1 MYKKLIKSSVDEV
14 DESEWFKEGEKA
26 GDIRWGKCFDLER
39 NIVYPYWSS
48 FDEKSL
54 NFHIVPSE
62 KRSTDKMG
70 KIRRFLA
77 DKLKNNLKVLA
88 PERISEGQKSTNGLR
103 LL

>member
-1 MYKKLIKSSVDEV
+1 MKVNPSYKILKGKKMYKKLIKSSVDEV

-54 NFHIVPSE
+54 NFHIVQVKKEVLIKWE
-62 KRSTDKMG
+62 K
-70 KIRRFLA
+70 
-77 DKLKNNLKVLA
+77 
-88 PERISEGQKSTNGLR
+88 
-103 LL
+103 

>member
-54 NFHIVPSE
+54 NFHIVQVKKEVLIKWE
-62 KRSTDKMG
+62 K
-70 KIRRFLA
+70 
-77 DKLKNNLKVLA
+77 
-88 PERISEGQKSTNGLR
+88 
-103 LL
+103 